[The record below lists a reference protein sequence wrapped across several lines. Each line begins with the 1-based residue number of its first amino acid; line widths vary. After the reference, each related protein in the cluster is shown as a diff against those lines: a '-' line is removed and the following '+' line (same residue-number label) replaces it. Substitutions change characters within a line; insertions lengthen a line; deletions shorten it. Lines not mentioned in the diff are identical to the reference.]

1 MQIQIFPYRL
11 VFKRPATTSRNTLLY
26 KDTFFVKIS
35 NEKGQSG
42 WGEINLFKG
51 LSADDRDDFMPALQQ
66 LSSKT
71 DAFVSQF
78 HQELQTFPSIRFG
91 IETALQDLVH
101 PELFMLFPSAFTQ
114 KEKPI
119 PINGLVWMGDKA
131 FMSTQIRQKLEA
143 GFRCVKMKI
152 GALDFETEYAMLK
165 SIRDQFSH
173 HDIELRVDANG
184 AFSNKEALYKLNR
197 LSKLHLHSIEQP
209 IRQGQWEDMRQL
221 CRQTP
226 LPIALDE
233 ELIGI
238 YTATQKQ
245 ELLSFIQP
253 QYIILKPALTGGWQ
267 ASEEWIKAAEKWH
280 IGWWITSALESNI
293 GLNAIAQWTAQLDTK
308 DLFQGLGTGGL
319 YTNNIASPLTIE
331 KDGLVYKQ
339 DKMWKLTSLALKSIY
354 GKSSTDKA

>member
-11 VFKRPATTSRNTLLY
+11 VFKRPATTSRNTLLH

-35 NEKGQSG
+35 NKKGESG

-51 LSADDRDDFMPALQQ
+51 LSADDRADFMPTLEQ
-66 LSSKT
+66 LSTKT
-71 DAFVSQF
+71 NTFLSQF
-78 HQELQTFPSIRFG
+78 HQALQTFPSIRFG
-91 IETALQDLVH
+91 IETALQDLAQAE
-101 PELFMLFPSAFTQ
+101 PFILFPSAFTQ
-114 KEKPI
+114 KETPI
-119 PINGLVWMGDKA
+119 PINGLVWMGNKA
-131 FMSTQIRQKLEA
+131 FMNTQIRQKLEA

-184 AFSNKEALYKLNR
+184 AFSTKEALHKLNR

-209 IRQGQWEDMRQL
+209 IRQGQWEDMHQL
-221 CRQTP
+221 CKQTP

-267 ASEEWIKAAEKWH
+267 ASEEWITAAEEQH

-308 DLFQGLGTGGL
+308 GLFQGLGTGGL

-331 KDGLVYKQ
+331 NDGLVYK
-339 DKMWKLTSLALKSIY
+339 KS
-354 GKSSTDKA
+354 GKWEVSTIMNYIEKAN

>member
-11 VFKRPATTSRNTLLY
+11 VFKRPATTSRNTLLH

-51 LSADDRDDFMPALQQ
+51 LSADDRADFMPTLQQ

-71 DAFVSQF
+71 EAFLSQF
-78 HQELQTFPSIRFG
+78 HQELQSFPSIRFG
-91 IETALQDLVH
+91 IETALQDLAH
-101 PELFMLFPSAFTQ
+101 PEPFILFPSAFTQ
-114 KEKPI
+114 
-119 PINGLVWMGDKA
+119 
-131 FMSTQIRQKLEA
+131 QEA
-143 GFRCVKMKI
+143 P
-152 GALDFETEYAMLK
+152 EYAMLK
-165 SIRDQFSH
+165 SIRNQFSH

-184 AFSNKEALYKLNR
+184 AFSPKEAVHKLDK

-209 IRQGQWEDMRQL
+209 IRQGQWEDMYQL
-221 CRQTP
+221 CQQTP

-267 ASEEWIKAAEKWH
+267 ASEEWIKAAEKQH

-308 DLFQGLGTGGL
+308 SQFQGLGTGAL
-319 YTNNIASPLTIE
+319 YTNNIDSPLAIE
-331 KDGLVYKQ
+331 KDSLVYRQ
-339 DKMWKLTSLALKSIY
+339 HAIWKADEMIRKVM
-354 GKSSTDKA
+354 G

>member
-11 VFKRPATTSRNTLLY
+11 IFKRPATTSRNTLLH
-26 KDTFFVKIS
+26 KDTFFIKIS
-35 NEKGQSG
+35 NTKGQNG

-51 LSADDRDDFMPALQQ
+51 LSADDRDDFMPTLKQ
-66 LSSKT
+66 LRTKT
-71 DAFVSQF
+71 DTFLSQF

-91 IETALQDLVH
+91 IETALQDLAH
-101 PELFMLFPSAFTQ
+101 PEPFILFPSAFT
-114 KEKPI
+114 KEEIPI
-119 PINGLVWMGDKA
+119 PINGLVWMGDKE
-131 FMSTQIRQKLEA
+131 FMTKQIQQKLEA

-165 SIRDQFSH
+165 SIRNKFSH

-184 AFSNKEALYKLNR
+184 AFSPKEALHKLNR

-209 IRQGQWEDMRQL
+209 IKQKQWEKMYQL
-221 CRQTP
+221 CKQTP

-233 ELIGI
+233 ELIGV
-238 YTATQKQ
+238 YTATNKQ

-267 ASEEWIKAAEKWH
+267 ASEEWIDAAEEQN

-293 GLNAIAQWTAQLDTK
+293 GLNAIAQWTALLDTK
-308 DLFQGLGTGGL
+308 GQFQGLGTGSL
-319 YTNNIASPLTIE
+319 YTNNINSPLTIE

-339 DKMWKLTSLALKSIY
+339 DQTWEVK
-354 GKSSTDKA
+354 GN

>member
-11 VFKRPATTSRNTLLY
+11 LFKRPAITSRNTLLH

-35 NEKGQSG
+35 NDQGQSG

-51 LSADDRDDFMPALQQ
+51 LSADDREDFTPTLQQ
-66 LSSKT
+66 LNKKT
-71 DAFVSQF
+71 NAFLSQF
-78 HQELQTFPSIRFG
+78 HEQLKTFPSIRFG
-91 IETALQDLVH
+91 IETALQDLKH
-101 PELFMLFPSAFTQ
+101 TEPFLLFSSTFTK
-114 KEKPI
+114 KETPI
-119 PINGLVWMGDKA
+119 PINGLIWMGNKE
-131 FMSTQIRQKLEA
+131 FMTKQIRQKLNT

-184 AFSNKEALYKLNR
+184 AFSTKEALRKLDQ

-209 IRQGQWEDMRQL
+209 IKQGQWEDMHQL
-221 CRQTP
+221 CKQTP

-238 YTATQKQ
+238 YTTTKKQ

-267 ASEEWIKAAEKWH
+267 ASEEWIEAAENLN
-280 IGWWITSALESNI
+280 IDWWITSALESNI

-308 DLFQGLGTGGL
+308 GQFQGLGTGAL
-319 YTNNIASPLTIE
+319 YTNNVNSPLSIE

-339 DKMWKLTSLALKSIY
+339 NKTWEREMLNSI
-354 GKSSTDKA
+354 SNSILL